1 MYIYK
6 RISVKA
12 NSSWLSGANR
22 GILLLELHHAV
33 MYRANREILLLEL
46 HYAVMYRVNRGILLL
61 ELHRTGNPGNHLEF
75 ETAPG
80 NLVEFS

>member
-1 MYIYK
+1 VYVYK

-22 GILLLELHHAV
+22 GILLLELHH
-33 MYRANREILLLEL
+33 
-46 HYAVMYRVNRGILLL
+46 AVMYRVNRGILLL